1 MPDDFYA
8 VELFYDPENEATA
21 NRIRSFLKRF
31 GYLNPRHI
39 ENMIGSG
46 KIVLKRNVDYAHA
59 VYIQQRIRIS
69 GTACK
74 IKKQPSH
81 RPGPQTPTK
90 GITTHSSLQISNT
103 ADEMVCPKCNTRQP
117 HLSECLGC
125 GVIISKIH
133 KPVGS
138 EDLNTKPAH
147 ARKCSSIP
155 QKSNPKKAKLKKYQP
170 ALIAL
175 WGKYAYFRRQVAQR
189 SQKPFNAAIECV
201 VLVISAYVLELM
213 SLYLSRYLWYIFT
226 HTSVGEFYQ
235 ESNTGHTAAIEK
247 VLNIDATDLFFNVIL
262 LVLLANLILGLVAQF
277 THVCR
282 WYLDTNGFIIKAI
295 WILLLTLCTAWI
307 ISKGPLSLPLFLA
320 FILTLLPTVC
330 LLEGCLKLAR
340 TIIPEIGTA
349 VSKIKIVVGNGKS
362 FCDAF
367 KRVKR
372 KIH

>member
-1 MPDDFYA
+1 MPDEFYA
-8 VELFYDPENEATA
+8 VELSYDPENEVTA
-21 NRIRSFLKRF
+21 NRIRSFLERF
-31 GYLNPRHI
+31 GFLNPRHI

-46 KIVLKRNVDYAHA
+46 KIVLKRNVDYAQA

-81 RPGPQTPTK
+81 RPAPQAPAK
-90 GITTHSSLQISNT
+90 GITPQSSLQIANT
-103 ADEMVCPKCNTRQP
+103 ADEMVCPKCNTIQP
-117 HLSECLGC
+117 HLSECLRC
-125 GVIISKIH
+125 GVIFSKIH
-133 KPVGS
+133 KPVGLENQNS
-138 EDLNTKPAH
+138 KPAP

-155 QKSNPKKAKLKKYQP
+155 QKSNPTKAKLKKYQP
-170 ALIAL
+170 ALNAM
-175 WGKYAYFRRQVAQR
+175 WEKYAYFRRQVAQR

-201 VLVISAYVLELM
+201 VLVISAFVLELM

-226 HTSVGEFYQ
+226 HTSVGELYR

-247 VLNIDATDLFFNVIL
+247 ILSIDATDLFFKVIL
-262 LVLLANLILGLVAQF
+262 LVLLANLLLGLVAQF

-282 WYLDTNGFIIKAI
+282 WYLDTSGFIIKAL
-295 WILLLTLCTAWI
+295 WILLSTLGTAWI
-307 ISKGPLSLPLFLA
+307 ISKGPLSPPLFLA

-330 LLEGCLKLAR
+330 LLECCLKLAR

-349 VSKIKIVVGNGKS
+349 VSKINIVVGSGKS

-367 KRVKR
+367 KRAKR
-372 KIH
+372 